1 MILGMH
7 ERLDSWRRYAQ
18 RPWVAAL
25 LQTAIVGGT
34 ATVGIA
40 LLSLS
45 AQRVLLADLRRSLGQ
60 IAVTAAA
67 LMDGDAHRRFL
78 ANGSVTQAEYAAAV
92 KPLQLMLR
100 SNPDLRFAYS
110 AILRGNRMYYVF
122 DADPVNGSAFLD
134 VDPEAPLAS
143 ERAVWTSQRLTV
155 EETPTPTSWGV
166 GLRAYAPIRDSDN
179 QMVAYVGLTMRVERY
194 AAEIGK
200 IRSATGLGTAVAML
214 LALVSGIWMW
224 RAQRSRNQALQAA
237 MAASKAKS
245 EFLATMSHEIRT
257 PLNGVLGM
265 NELLLRSNLPP
276 QQRRW
281 AESVAKAGR
290 HLLAIIS
297 DVLDFSKIEAGL
309 LVLEAVDFDLVE
321 LVEGTLGLFAESAHG
336 KALELVAEIAPP
348 RNQPLP
354 VRGDPLRL
362 RQILANLLANA
373 IKFTERGRVL
383 VRVTLDERTAGSV
396 NIHLSVIDTGIGIA
410 LGAQATIFEQFAQAD
425 GSTTRRFGGTGLGLA
440 ICRRLSDHM
449 GGTMSVRST
458 LGQGSEFSLVLQ
470 LPHAANPVAE
480 SLASGRAPEVLL
492 KGSVLLV
499 EDTLINQEITLAM
512 LTALGL
518 NVRLAGNGQEAL
530 DQLRVH
536 DFDLVL
542 MDCQMPVMDG
552 YEATAAIR
560 ALSKGQAKR
569 LPIIAVTA
577 NAMPGAAQKCLDA
590 GMNGYLAKPF
600 TMEELHRILSPWLV
614 PPDETAPCGSQLSGR
629 IAR

>member
-1 MILGMH
+1 VGLR
-7 ERLDSWRRYAQ
+7 ERLDLWRRYAQ

-25 LQTAIVGGT
+25 LQTVIVGGT
-34 ATVGIA
+34 ATVSIA

-60 IAVTAAA
+60 TAVTAAA
-67 LMDGDAHRRFL
+67 LMDGDAHRRYL
-78 ANGSVTQAEYAAAV
+78 AAGHVTPADYAAAV
-92 KPLQLMLR
+92 RPLQLMLR

-110 AILRGNRMYYVF
+110 AILRGNRMHYVF
-122 DADPVNGSAFLD
+122 DADPVNGSAFLEA
-134 VDPEAPLAS
+134 DPEAPLAS
-143 ERAVWTSQRLTV
+143 ERTVWASQRLTV

-166 GLRAYAPIRDSDN
+166 GLRAYAPIRDSN
-179 QMVAYVGLTMRVERY
+179 NRMVAYVGLTMRAERY
-194 AAEIGK
+194 AAVIDK
-200 IRSATGLGTAVAML
+200 MRSATRLGTTVAML
-214 LALVSGIWMW
+214 LALISGIWMW
-224 RAQRSRNQALQAA
+224 RAQRSRNQALHVA
-237 MAASKAKS
+237 MAASRAKS

-290 HLLAIIS
+290 HLLAIIN
-297 DVLDFSKIEAGL
+297 DVLDFSKIEAGQL
-309 LVLEAVDFDLVE
+309 ELEAVDFDLVE
-321 LVEGTLGLFAESAHG
+321 LVEGTVGLFSESAHD
-336 KALELVAEIAPP
+336 KALELLAEFTPP
-348 RNQPLP
+348 RDQALP

-373 IKFTERGRVL
+373 IKFTERGRVV
-383 VRVTLDERTAGSV
+383 VRVALDERTAGSV
-396 NIHLSVIDTGIGIA
+396 NIHLSVADSGIGIA
-410 LGAQATIFEQFAQAD
+410 PAAQSTIFEQFAQAD

-440 ICRRLSDHM
+440 ICRRLSDRM
-449 GGTMSVRST
+449 GGTLSVRSS
-458 LGQGSEFSLVLQ
+458 LGQGSEFSLVLR
-470 LPHAANPVAE
+470 LPHAANPVTE
-480 SLASGRAPEVLL
+480 SPASARAPSALL

-499 EDTLINQEITLAM
+499 EDTLINQEITHAM

-518 NVRLAGNGQEAL
+518 NARLASNGQEAL
-530 DQLRVH
+530 DQMRVH

-560 ALSKGQAKR
+560 ALPNGQGKR

-577 NAMPGAAQKCLDA
+577 NAMPGDAQKCLDA
-590 GMNGYLAKPF
+590 GMNAYLAKPF
-600 TMEELHRILSPWLV
+600 TMEQLRQILVRWLLPRVDVSDRAVAAHR
-614 PPDETAPCGSQLSGR
+614 
-629 IAR
+629 